1 MEQLRAS
8 VPEADFG
15 PLSSLLVGADPVEV
29 RGRIAATVW
38 RIASGLA
45 ARGSPLPVS
54 ACAGM
59 VTRAAS
65 LIDSFHPWLSPADAD
80 LVAARAHAA
89 EIGSEA
95 SGASGAAEAQPAA
108 KRPRPAAASVLPT
121 PAQTRSLVAR
131 LSGNPG
137 LAGEVLRAGEAYQG
151 VKVATSARVGTH
163 VFKSDAFDSFGFRL
177 ALWPRPFRGD
187 SLADELRTF
196 AWATRPWH
204 GALTA
209 RQRERVTEFVTTGR
223 IARGDLAQASQDAT
237 ARLAFRDVH
246 GIGPSRAVELWTAG
260 FRSASSLLA
269 LPPASLRSLGV
280 AADSARA
287 LRFAKSAFSR
297 HPRALIER
305 VAATV
310 REQAALLF
318 PGIEVVIGGS
328 FRRGQ
333 STAGDVDILLFH
345 RDGPCALVPALVARL
360 SRPEC
365 GLLTEHL
372 KLPGPVLCM
381 DAHGEEREFPGLRY
395 AGPDSLRSEWEA
407 IPDAESAETSAG
419 EGRAGPS
426 LVRLPSD
433 EQQRDAEAELANV
446 PSRPPDLLAM
456 ATGGTA
462 ASPLL
467 SEGELCPAVPPD
479 SPRVASPRET
489 ARVLDP
495 LKRQAAIAAL
505 LLAPS
510 SGNVSAAAA
519 AAPRTSSSSS
529 PSTRISK
536 QASLSRSSSTF
547 PARHPHRQG
556 SSCANVA
563 STDALNGPDRSTPG
577 FHEPQLYCGIA
588 RLPAAAGAPPSEGP
602 SYLRIDIKSWH
613 WSQRGTALVAFTGNN
628 RFNRALRRYA
638 DVLGL
643 HLSDRA
649 MCNRVLQ
656 GERPAGDRWNDEPR
670 VVTEEAH
677 VFKELGLEFR
687 QPHERLVFFVDQMHS
702 ALEEAAGLAKDSRQ
716 GGSASSNS
724 AT

>member
-1 MEQLRAS
+1 
-8 VPEADFG
+8 
-15 PLSSLLVGADPVEV
+15 
-29 RGRIAATVW
+29 
-38 RIASGLA
+38 
-45 ARGSPLPVS
+45 
-54 ACAGM
+54 M

-89 EIGSEA
+89 EIGPEA

-246 GIGPSRAVELWTAG
+246 GIGPSRAVEL
-260 FRSASSLLA
+260 
-269 LPPASLRSLGV
+269 
-280 AADSARA
+280 
-287 LRFAKSAFSR
+287 
-297 HPRALIER
+297 
-305 VAATV
+305 
-310 REQAALLF
+310 
-318 PGIEVVIGGS
+318 
-328 FRRGQ
+328 
-333 STAGDVDILLFH
+333 
-345 RDGPCALVPALVARL
+345 
-360 SRPEC
+360 
-365 GLLTEHL
+365 
-372 KLPGPVLCM
+372 
-381 DAHGEEREFPGLRY
+381 
-395 AGPDSLRSEWEA
+395 
-407 IPDAESAETSAG
+407 
-419 EGRAGPS
+419 
-426 LVRLPSD
+426 
-433 EQQRDAEAELANV
+433 
-446 PSRPPDLLAM
+446 
-456 ATGGTA
+456 
-462 ASPLL
+462 
-467 SEGELCPAVPPD
+467 
-479 SPRVASPRET
+479 
-489 ARVLDP
+489 
-495 LKRQAAIAAL
+495 
-505 LLAPS
+505 
-510 SGNVSAAAA
+510 
-519 AAPRTSSSSS
+519 
-529 PSTRISK
+529 
-536 QASLSRSSSTF
+536 
-547 PARHPHRQG
+547 QG

-702 ALEEAAGLAKDSRQ
+702 ALEEAAGLVKDSRQ